1 MEYKLNTLIV
11 LFKAYQSLNKNVKD
25 SLSDTKLSVNEF
37 TVMEA
42 LYTKKELS
50 TQEIIDKIL
59 IPNSSL
65 TYVLDTLQKRN
76 FIERV
81 RDKQDKRRQL
91 ITLTQAG
98 SDLFKD
104 IYQQHYSHMRE
115 IFDELTIDQE
125 QQLQDLLK
133 IVGKK
138 AEEKHHETY

>member
-1 MEYKLNTLIV
+1 MEHKLNTLIV

>member
-1 MEYKLNTLIV
+1 MEHKLNTLIV

-25 SLSDTKLSVNEF
+25 SLSDTQLSVNEF

-91 ITLTQAG
+91 ITLTKAG

-115 IFDELTIDQE
+115 IFDELTTDQE